1 MLDVRRLR
9 LLREL
14 ALRGTIAAVAEA
26 LSFTPSAV
34 SQQLGTLERE
44 AGVPLL
50 ERTGRR
56 VRLTPAGERLVRHA
70 EAVLEHLE
78 LASAELAEARGG
90 PAGPL
95 RIGAFPTATRTI
107 LPGALGLLAARHP
120 ALEPMVSEV
129 DPAGAAHALR
139 AGDLDVALVH
149 GYDLVPAA
157 LEPGLAE
164 EPLCEEAMFLATRA
178 PGADVSG
185 ADASDA
191 AASGAEVPDPADSG
205 PGGEEPGTA
214 PGLSVLAPWRD
225 APWIVSSPDTLCRAV
240 TERVCRAAGFA
251 PRVRHQVD
259 EFATVLAFVAAGQGV
274 AVVPRLGA
282 LEPPSGVRLT
292 PLPVRRRTRIAFRGG
307 AGPHPAVAALIR
319 ALRDSVPPVL
329 GGTPGGG
336 EGKPD
341 GVAG

>member
-44 AGVPLL
+44 AGVALL

-70 EAVLEHLE
+70 EAVLERLE
-78 LASAELAEARGG
+78 LASAELAEARSG

-107 LPGALGLLAARHP
+107 VPAALALLASRHP

-129 DPAGAAHALR
+129 DPAAVAHALR

-164 EPLCEEAMFLATRA
+164 EPLCEEAMFLATPEPS
-178 PGADVSG
+178 PGHSPG
-185 ADASDA
+185 PSPESD
-191 AASGAEVPDPADSG
+191 GPDGDDGDDGDDG
-205 PGGEEPGTA
+205 PD
-214 PGLSVLAPWRD
+214 GLAVLGRWRD
-225 APWIVSSPDTLCRAV
+225 APWIVSAPDTLCRVV
-240 TERVCRAAGFA
+240 TERVCRAAGFT

-259 EFATVLAFVAAGQGV
+259 EFGTVLAFVAAGQGV

-282 LEPPSGVRLT
+282 LALPPGVRLT
-292 PLPVRRRTRIAFRGG
+292 TLPVRRRTRVAFRGG
-307 AGPHPAVAALIR
+307 AGPHPAIAALTQ
-319 ALRDSVPPVL
+319 ALRDSVPAALDSAPAP
-329 GGTPGGG
+329 TPAH
-336 EGKPD
+336 
-341 GVAG
+341 VT